1 MIRQISFIAIGAIGL
16 VLFVGTSVA
25 PAAFAFLGGQGQQG
39 AGTSQSIKQANFCQE
54 AYCANQAMNTA
65 NPQGGSTSQSIS
77 QVNACK
83 EAVCTNTASNTVK

>member
-25 PAAFAFLGGQGQQG
+25 PAAFAFWPGQQG

-65 NPQGGSTSQSIS
+65 NSQGGSTSQSIS

>member
-1 MIRQISFIAIGAIGL
+1 MIRQISFIATIAIGL
-16 VLFVGTSVA
+16 VVFIGTSVA
-25 PAAFAFLGGQGQQG
+25 SAAFAFFPQG
-39 AGTSQSIKQANFCQE
+39 ASTSQSIKQANFCQE
-54 AYCANQAMNTA
+54 AYCSNHASNTA